1 MAALIK
7 RRTKMVSIR
16 LLDDEYR
23 QLKALCEATGAR
35 SVSDLARDA
44 MFRLLTAPAADSA
57 SPDLEDRV
65 RRLDQMVARLGQQME
80 AIENRLER
88 GQRTAT
94 WAR

>member
-1 MAALIK
+1 MAAMIK

-23 QLKALCEATGAR
+23 QLKELCESKGAR

-44 MFRLLTAPAADSA
+44 MFRMLTPALEAV
-57 SPDLEDRV
+57 PQNLEDRV
-65 RRLDQMVARLGQQME
+65 RKLDQKVARLGEQME
-80 AIENRLER
+80 EIESRLER
-88 GQRTAT
+88 GQRAAT

>member
-23 QLKALCEATGAR
+23 QLKALCESTGAR

-44 MFRLLTAPAADSA
+44 MFRLLTAPAADGA
-57 SPDLEDRV
+57 APDLEDRV

>member
-1 MAALIK
+1 MAAMIK

-23 QLKALCEATGAR
+23 RLKELCAEKGAR

-44 MFRLLTAPAADSA
+44 MFRMLSPRAGDDAPVG
-57 SPDLEDRV
+57 LEDQL
-65 RRLDQMVARLGQQME
+65 RRLDQKVARLGQQVEEM
-80 AIENRLER
+80 ENRLQR
-88 GQRTAT
+88 GQRAAT

>member
-1 MAALIK
+1 MAAMIK

-23 QLKALCEATGAR
+23 RLKELCEVKGAR

-44 MFRLLTAPAADSA
+44 MFRMLAPPVESVAQ
-57 SPDLEDRV
+57 DLEDRV
-65 RRLDQMVARLGQQME
+65 RNLDRKVARLGEQME
-80 AIENRLER
+80 QIESRLER
-88 GQRTAT
+88 GQIAAT

>member
-23 QLKALCEATGAR
+23 QLKELCESKGAR
-35 SVSDLARDA
+35 SVSDLAREA
-44 MFRLLTAPAADSA
+44 MFRMLSSPGGETGQ
-57 SPDLEDRV
+57 PDLEDRV

-80 AIENRLER
+80 AIESRLER

>member
-1 MAALIK
+1 MAAMIK

-23 QLKALCEATGAR
+23 QLKELCETKGAR

-44 MFRLLTAPAADSA
+44 MFRMLAPPMDAV
-57 SPDLEDRV
+57 PQNLEDRV
-65 RRLDQMVARLGQQME
+65 RKLDQKVARLGEQME
-80 AIENRLER
+80 EMESRLER
-88 GQRTAT
+88 GQRAAT

>member
-1 MAALIK
+1 MAAMIK

-23 QLKALCEATGAR
+23 KLKELCEAKGAR

-44 MFRLLTAPAADSA
+44 MFRMLTPPVDAAPS
-57 SPDLEDRV
+57 DLEDQL
-65 RRLDQMVARLGQQME
+65 RRLDQKIARLGEQVEQ
-80 AIENRLER
+80 IEIRLDDE
-88 GQRTAT
+88 QRTAT

>member
-1 MAALIK
+1 MAAMIK

-23 QLKALCEATGAR
+23 QLKELCEAKGAR

-44 MFRLLTAPAADSA
+44 MFRMLAPPMDSM
-57 SPDLEDRV
+57 PQNLEDRV
-65 RRLDQMVARLGQQME
+65 RKLDQKVARLGEQME
-80 AIENRLER
+80 EIESRLER
-88 GQRTAT
+88 GQRAAT